1 MAQMGRITTKGR
13 RAVSLAGLPTE
24 ILLDIYRDL
33 DIASIF
39 ELSLTSQ
46 FFHDL
51 LAHRKAS
58 ILLPVMIREFSP
70 FDELVQ
76 VYTASAD
83 DLLCTHG
90 GGLYQPRR
98 VIFKRYDGD
107 VGLDLTPSKALT
119 AAPLAPAQQNDQEDA
134 GFTQVTKKGKA
145 HPFFSSAS
153 SSLKT
158 KILTSADIAPLLKH
172 CQLVRK
178 WEELFPSMRW
188 FYDPEQCRSLR
199 PHEQARFR
207 RALYRWWL
215 YGVYFHEDLPRP
227 RVGLPEPRVDD
238 VRTSQMRRHPTSELL
253 ELMDLVETMKDVV
266 LHYICPRLDP
276 EQQSW
281 ACSGA
286 TATMDQPALIDSVDR
301 AQSLTDSWMDQSRWS
316 RIVKTYA
323 KLGPRE
329 LMYYFENIYSYPA
342 DRLIREIRAAHPTF
356 TFDQESIQ
364 VAVRCALDER
374 DWLSA
379 SSSRAVP
386 SLAEDG
392 RGGIVDFDDERDGER
407 AVFGTDGCG
416 DGGLPE
422 GISFVRSFS
431 QWSPRGDDGAGL
443 KEEYWRGNGGGSDR
457 LRHGVVGWA

>member
-1 MAQMGRITTKGR
+1 MARTVRSGRGAIL
-13 RAVSLAGLPTE
+13 LADFPNE

-33 DIASIF
+33 DITSIF
-39 ELSLTSQ
+39 ELSLTNR

-51 LAHRKAS
+51 LTHRRVS

-90 GGLYQPRR
+90 GSMYQPRS
-98 VIFKRYDGD
+98 VIFKRFNGD
-107 VGLDLTPSKALT
+107 AGLDLTPASALST
-119 AAPLAPAQQNDQEDA
+119 DSLSFSHHDDLNVGA
-134 GFTQVTKKGKA
+134 GFTPVAKGGKT
-145 HPFFSSAS
+145 HQFSSSSAS
-153 SSLKT
+153 SSLRAKV
-158 KILTSADIAPLLKH
+158 LTSADLTSLLQH

-178 WEELFPSMRW
+178 WEDLFPSMRW
-188 FYDPEQCRSLR
+188 FYDPEKCRTLR

-215 YGVYFHEDLPRP
+215 YGIYFHGDLPRP

-276 EQQSW
+276 EQQQQWNCTDAAVS
-281 ACSGA
+281 
-286 TATMDQPALIDSVDR
+286 TDQPALIDSVDR

-342 DRLIREIRAAHPTF
+342 ERLVREIRARHPNF
-356 TFDQESIQ
+356 TSDQESIQ

-374 DWLSA
+374 DWLS
-379 SSSRAVP
+379 SSSQAVP

-392 RGGIVDFDDERDGER
+392 RGGIVDFDDQRDGER
-407 AVFGTDGCG
+407 ALFGGDACG
-416 DGGLPE
+416 DGGLPD
-422 GISFVRSFS
+422 GMQFVRSFS
-431 QWSPRGDDGAGL
+431 QWSPRGDDGASLG
-443 KEEYWRGNGGGSDR
+443 EEQWGGSGSGSGR
-457 LRHGVVGWA
+457 MRRGLMGWA

>member
-1 MAQMGRITTKGR
+1 MAQLHKPATRDRGAI
-13 RAVSLAGLPTE
+13 SLADFPTE

-33 DIASIF
+33 DIGSIF
-39 ELSLTSQ
+39 ELSLTNR
-46 FFHDL
+46 FFHNL
-51 LAHRKAS
+51 LAHRKVS

-70 FDELVQ
+70 FEELAQ

-90 GGLYQPRR
+90 GGLYRPRR
-98 VIFKRYDGD
+98 IIFKRFDGD
-107 VGLDLTPSKALT
+107 VGLDLTPAKAPT
-119 AAPLAPAQQNDQEDA
+119 AAPSASHPEDQDDD

-145 HPFFSSAS
+145 HQFASTLSPF
-153 SSLKT
+153 LETKT
-158 KILTSADIAPLLKH
+158 LTSADLTPLLRH
-172 CQLVRK
+172 CRLVRK

-188 FYDPEQCRSLR
+188 FYDPERCRTLR
-199 PHEQARFR
+199 VHEQARFR

-215 YGVYFHEDLPRP
+215 YGIYFHGDLPRP

-238 VRTSQMRRHPTSELL
+238 VRTSQLRRHPTSELL

-276 EQQSW
+276 EQQQW
-281 ACSGA
+281 NCAGA
-286 TATMDQPALIDSVDR
+286 ATSADQPALIDSVDR
-301 AQSLTDSWMDQSRWS
+301 AQSLTDSWLDQSHWS

-323 KLGPRE
+323 KLGPGE

-342 DRLIREIRAAHPTF
+342 ERLIREIRAAHPTF
-356 TFDQESIQ
+356 TSDQESIQ

-374 DWLSA
+374 DWLAA
-379 SSSRAVP
+379 SSPRAVP

-407 AVFGTDGCG
+407 ALFGGDGSE

-422 GISFVRSFS
+422 GTQFVRSFS
-431 QWSPRGDDGAGL
+431 QWSPRGDDGASL
-443 KEEYWRGNGGGSDR
+443 VEEHWRGSGGGER
-457 LRHGVVGWA
+457 VRHGLVGWA